1 MYFCTSS
8 EKERPLKINL
18 QKLSRRIVRTIIVLI
33 AFYLISLVF
42 FYFKQERFFFNP
54 KHLDKNYTFEFAD
67 PFEEINIKVDPNI
80 DLNAVLFKAEDS
92 KGVILYFHGNAGA
105 IHDWGKRAHLFL
117 ENSYDILF
125 VDYRNYGK
133 SDGEYCN
140 SEELFSD
147 AQKVYDYTK
156 TRYSEDNIIVLG
168 FSLGTGMASYVA
180 SKNTPKM
187 LILNAPYYSWKA
199 LIAEEIAPPVPKFI
213 IKYDIPSYQFVKN
226 VTCPIHICYGTRDFL
241 IHPDTNAKK
250 LQALQPEN
258 IILHPITDA
267 GHNGLHITKAY
278 YDLLKVIL

>member
-1 MYFCTSS
+1 
-8 EKERPLKINL
+8 LKINL
-18 QKLSRRIVRTIIVLI
+18 QKLSRRIVRTIIFLVAL
-33 AFYLISLVF
+33 YLITLIF

-54 KHLDKNYTFEFAD
+54 KHLDKDYVFEFAE
-67 PFEEINIKVDPNI
+67 PFEEINIEAEKDI
-80 DLNAVLFKAEDS
+80 YLNAVLFKAKAS

-117 ENSYDILF
+117 ENNYDILF

-133 SDGEYCN
+133 SDGSYC
-140 SEELFSD
+140 SSDELFLD

-156 TRYSEDNIIVLG
+156 TRYNEDSIIVLG

-180 SKNTPKM
+180 SKNKPKM
-187 LILNAPYYSWKA
+187 LILNAPYYSWKT
-199 LIAEEIAPPVPKFI
+199 LIEEEIAPPIPKFL
-213 IKYDIPSYQFVKN
+213 IKYDIPSYQFIKDVA
-226 VTCPIHICYGTRDFL
+226 CPIHICYGTRDFL

-250 LQALQPEN
+250 LQALRPEN

-267 GHNGLHITKAY
+267 GHNGLHITKEY